1 MSRMKL
7 TSLSKCRRLLDE
19 PQGCTPSQR
28 KWGLHQVL
36 YVAHLVAVTCPRE
49 RAPWSLR
56 ASLNTN
62 RPLVTYKPF
71 LAVSKEGS
79 DVPVWLRMQLWESI
93 PDPHYDKIAIL
104 LTSADEEDLQLLIR
118 PLSIDIGAW
127 AGQRSCITT
136 FP

>member
-1 MSRMKL
+1 MKL
-7 TSLSKCRRLLDE
+7 SSLTECIQHLEE
-19 PQGCTPSQR
+19 PQDCALR
-28 KWGLHQVL
+28 KWKWNLHQVL
-36 YVAHLVAVTCPRE
+36 CAAHLVAVTCPRL
-49 RAPWSLR
+49 AASWSLL
-56 ASLNTN
+56 ANKN
-62 RPLVTYKPF
+62 MDKPLLAYKPF
-71 LAVSKEGS
+71 LAGSKEDS

-104 LTSADEEDLQLLIR
+104 LASADKEDLQLLIR

>member
-7 TSLSKCRRLLDE
+7 TSLSRCRRLLAPRLYTKPKE
-19 PQGCTPSQR
+19 MGPPSS
-28 KWGLHQVL
+28 LI
-36 YVAHLVAVTCPRE
+36 VAHLVAVTCLWE

-56 ASLNTN
+56 ASLNTK

-71 LAVSKEGS
+71 LAASKEGS